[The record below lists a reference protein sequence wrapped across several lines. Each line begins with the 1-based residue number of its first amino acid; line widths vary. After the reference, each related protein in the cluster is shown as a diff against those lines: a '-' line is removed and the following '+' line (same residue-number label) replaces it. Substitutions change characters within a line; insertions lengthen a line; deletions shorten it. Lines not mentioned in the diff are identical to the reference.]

1 MTTNQTPD
9 ELPPVVRAALANE
22 ELMAGVRQALKD
34 EAEGKGVPRSQLKR
48 KNQTPEQEIDDV
60 RRTRLAAS
68 AAIIALMKAERDG
81 TDIEEGKRLTAA
93 VAEAITAYGDARY
106 EAGRRDGQRW
116 VLCKPCVDAW
126 TGHEEEI
133 ERLTIVC
140 AACGSLREQEGAR
153 LMVWERN
160 GEIHEENGNCVRAGC
175 VAAPAT
181 PTETKPT

>member
-1 MTTNQTPD
+1 MTTNQTPEQALDAAVERVMLAAYECYYFRDKD
-9 ELPPVVRAALANE
+9 ELTAKERREWSKGQLDHGDHAP
-22 ELMAGVRQALKD
+22 D
-34 EAEGKGVPRSQLKR
+34 ECP
-48 KNQTPEQEIDDV
+48 TIHD
-60 RRTRLAAS
+60 
-68 AAIIALMKAERDG
+68 
-81 TDIEEGKRLTAA
+81 
-93 VAEAITAYGDARY
+93 AITACGDARY
-106 EAGRRDGQRW
+106 AAGRRDGQRW

>member
-106 EAGRRDGQRW
+106 EAGRREA
-116 VLCKPCVDAW
+116 LETVDSYIQHRDDCDWCRGDKACNC
-126 TGHEEEI
+126 G
-133 ERLTIVC
+133 LD
-140 AACGSLREQEGAR
+140 AAL
-153 LMVWERN
+153 
-160 GEIHEENGNCVRAGC
+160 
-175 VAAPAT
+175 AT
-181 PTETKPT
+181 PTETKPTEER